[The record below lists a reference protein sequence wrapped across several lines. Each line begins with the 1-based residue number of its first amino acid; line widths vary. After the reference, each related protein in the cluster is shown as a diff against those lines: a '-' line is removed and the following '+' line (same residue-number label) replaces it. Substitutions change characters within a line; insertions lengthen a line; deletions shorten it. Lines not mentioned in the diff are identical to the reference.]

1 VIAAITLSG
10 GQLASVHVRTSG
22 EVRPCDDGD
31 SFNNPS
37 QCATKEPNPILP
49 EMREVVWGVGSFIL
63 LAILM
68 RVVLYPR
75 LQRSMDARAARIQG
89 DLDSAD
95 HVTSSVAGEQR
106 AYADRIA
113 SAHAEAA
120 TVLDAARAKAEAARS
135 ERVAALN
142 AELAQMRSAATVEVD
157 GAKASAHASLA
168 DSVAQLAVRAASKV
182 VAKPLDVAANR
193 GVVDAFLNGA
203 NA

>member
-10 GQLASVHVRTSG
+10 GQLASAQIRASG
-22 EVRPCDDGD
+22 EARECKDGD
-31 SFNNPS
+31 SFNNPAR
-37 QCATKEPNPILP
+37 CGDKEPNPILP
-49 EMREVVWGVGSFIL
+49 ETREIIWGIGSFVL
-63 LAILM
+63 LALLM
-68 RVVLYPR
+68 RVALYPR

-95 HVTSSVAGEQR
+95 QVTASVAGEQR
-106 AYADRIA
+106 SYAERIA
-113 SAHAEAA
+113 AAHSEAA
-120 TVLDAARAKAEAARS
+120 SILDAARAKAEGVRS

-142 AELAQMRSAATVEVD
+142 AELGQLRTAATAEVD
-157 GAKASAHASLA
+157 GAKATAHASLA

-193 GVVDAFLNGA
+193 GVVDQFLNGA

>member
-10 GQLASVHVRTSG
+10 GQLASVQVRTSG

-49 EMREVVWGVGSFIL
+49 ELREIVWGMGSFIL
-63 LAILM
+63 LAVLM
-68 RVVLYPR
+68 RAVLYPR

-95 HVTSSVAGEQR
+95 QVTASVAGEQR
-106 AYADRIA
+106 SYADRIA
-113 SAHAEAA
+113 AARNEAA
-120 TVLDAARAKAEAARS
+120 TILDTARAKSEGVRS
-135 ERVAALN
+135 ERVAELN
-142 AELAQMRSAATVEVD
+142 AELGHLRTAATAEVD
-157 GAKASAHASLA
+157 AAKATAHASLA

-193 GVVDAFLNGA
+193 SVVDQFLNGA